1 MALKWLEMS
10 FFKFQWLEILT
21 GTELWRMPPWKE
33 IQEDED
39 DDDEDDEDDEA
50 GSRTRLK
57 EVSGTRLVYKH
68 RFRRTW
74 SLGKDRCDRSCLLKH
89 RMTRKALVPRLLLF
103 CKQLVYPLWQRP
115 VLWFFRP
122 WCWSCSDHWLKK
134 QSNQW
139 FLFLVAICA
148 GPSGWMRWWG
158 RVWRGPRW
166 RRTNFHGLNMAERG
180 GISQTGNFNL
190 EGHGK
195 PVETFFFLFFR
206 FSIICRQTHLDRAY
220 LVLSD
225 LCRKKLNPIQW
236 LRRSYG
242 YTMGI

>member
-1 MALKWLEMS
+1 MTMMKMMRRAQGRDWKKLLGRDWSTSIVLDKHDHLERIVATEAVCLNTGWRGKLWYRDCCSSARSWSTLFGSALFFDS
-10 FFKFQWLEILT
+10 FVLGVGLAVIID
-21 GTELWRMPPWKE
+21 WRNS
-33 IQEDED
+33 Q
-39 DDDEDDEDDEA
+39 A
-50 GSRTRLK
+50 NG
-57 EVSGTRLVYKH
+57 
-68 RFRRTW
+68 
-74 SLGKDRCDRSCLLKH
+74 
-89 RMTRKALVPRLLLF
+89 
-103 CKQLVYPLWQRP
+103 
-115 VLWFFRP
+115 
-122 WCWSCSDHWLKK
+122 SCSW
-134 QSNQW
+134 SP
-139 FLFLVAICA
+139 CA

-166 RRTNFHGLNMAERG
+166 RRTNFHGLNMTERG

-195 PVETFFFLFFR
+195 PVEAFFFFR